1 MEPATARPAG
11 IDPTVF
17 NPENVDPE
25 TAAFNEQLEKT
36 LSEFPPLHTLEPQ
49 ILREA
54 QEQGLGPYAAIQ
66 VAENARNQSI
76 PGPDGPVTV
85 RVHVPDTV
93 KGVYLH
99 FHGGGFVLGKP
110 VLNDPAMDRLAH
122 DCDVAVVSVDYRLA
136 PEHPYPAGPDDCE
149 AAALWLVENTVKEFG
164 TDRLLIGGESA
175 GANLSVVTLVR
186 MRDKHGFTGFSG
198 ANLVYGVFDLSM
210 TPSSKNW
217 GMRPLLINTPLME
230 YFNNHYTKPD
240 LLRHPDVSPL
250 YADLKGLPPALFTV
264 GTQDP
269 LLDDSLFM
277 HARWISAGN
286 QGELA
291 VYPGACH
298 GFNGFPL
305 KVAEAANQRI
315 KDFVFGL
322 VNHEEK

>member
-1 MEPATARPAG
+1 MGSTTDRPTG
-11 IDPTVF
+11 IDPAVF
-17 NPENVDPE
+17 RPDAVDPE

-36 LSEFPPLHTLEPQ
+36 LSEFPPLHTLDPE
-49 ILREA
+49 ILRQA
-54 QEQGLGPYAAIQ
+54 QAQGLGPYAAIQ
-66 VAENARNQSI
+66 PADATDRTI
-76 PGPDGPVTV
+76 PGPAGPVPV

-110 VLNDPAMDRLAH
+110 VLNDPAMDRLAR
-122 DCDVAVVSVDYRLA
+122 DCNVAVVSVDYRLA
-136 PEHPYPAGPDDCE
+136 PENPYPAGPDDCE
-149 AAALWLVENTVKEFG
+149 AAALWLIENAVQEFG

-175 GANLSVVTLVR
+175 GANLSAVTLVR
-186 MRDKHGFTGFSG
+186 LRDKHGYTGFSG

-230 YFNNHYTKPD
+230 YFNNHYTTPD
-240 LLRHPDVSPL
+240 LLRHPDVSPMF
-250 YADLKGLPPALFTV
+250 ANLKGLPPALFTV

-277 HARWISAGN
+277 YARWISSGN

-298 GFNGFPL
+298 GFNNFAL
-305 KVAEAANQRI
+305 KLADQSNQRI
-315 KDFVFGL
+315 YEFILGIIDSGG
-322 VNHEEK
+322 